1 MKLRCVVIASL
12 LLFAVGSGWAQSDA
26 QKALDR
32 FKAMAGTWTGK
43 GAQGQTSEVSYQLMA
58 GGTSVMADIK
68 MGDEAMTSMFYV
80 DGDRLLMT
88 HFCPSNNQPRMKAT
102 FSPDGKTVTFDF
114 VDATNLASPQAGHM
128 HKVVYVFAD
137 ADHYSEDWTWKHEG
151 KDAHFQFDM
160 QRKK

>member
-12 LLFAVGSGWAQSDA
+12 LLLAVGSGWAQSDA

-137 ADHYSEDWTWKHEG
+137 SDHYSEDWTWKHEG